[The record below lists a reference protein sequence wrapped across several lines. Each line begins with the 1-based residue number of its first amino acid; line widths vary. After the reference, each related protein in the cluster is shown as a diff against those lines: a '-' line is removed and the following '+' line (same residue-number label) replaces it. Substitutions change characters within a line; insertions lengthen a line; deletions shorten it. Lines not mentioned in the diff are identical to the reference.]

1 MDVGNLKM
9 IFTQNG
15 NDLQNHKEIIYAF
28 VSKDKRFFSE
38 YQKELMRNLPLYPSL
53 ELLLVDFA
61 IILVENFDQLSE
73 QDKLEIFS
81 LVEKNIKSDNYVS
94 AAFLT
99 EGCLKQPNGLAF
111 LTGFIETIQN
121 VSNKEQYKKIEKY
134 FGKETLSLADEL
146 IEFWGI

>member
-1 MDVGNLKM
+1 ML
-9 IFTQNG
+9 FAQNDS
-15 NDLQNHKEIIYAF
+15 DLQSHKEIIYAF

-38 YQKELMRNLPLYPSL
+38 YQKELTRNLPLYPSL

-61 IILVENFDQLSE
+61 VILVENFDQLSE
-73 QDKLEIFS
+73 KDKLEIFD
-81 LVEKNIKSDNYVS
+81 LVEKNIKSNDYVG
-94 AAFLT
+94 T
-99 EGCLKQPNGLAF
+99 AF

>member
-1 MDVGNLKM
+1 MLAQKDIFAYEDVLY
-9 IFTQNG
+9 IF
-15 NDLQNHKEIIYAF
+15 I
-28 VSKDKRFFSE
+28 SKDIRYFE
-38 YQKELMRNLPLYPSL
+38 IYQS
-53 ELLLVDFA
+53 ELLNFIPDTPGLLV
-61 IILVENFDQLSE
+61 LLENFANVTVHIFDELSE

-81 LVEKNIKSDNYVS
+81 LVEKNIKSDDYVS
-94 AAFLT
+94 A
-99 EGCLKQPNGLAF
+99 AF

>member
-1 MDVGNLKM
+1 ML
-9 IFTQNG
+9 FAQNDS
-15 NDLQNHKEIIYAF
+15 DLQSHKEIIYVF

-38 YQKELMRNLPLYPSL
+38 YQKELTRNLPLYPSL

-61 IILVENFDQLSE
+61 VILVENFDQLSE

-81 LVEKNIKSDNYVS
+81 LVENNIMNNDYVG
-94 AAFLT
+94 A
-99 EGCLKQPNGLAF
+99 AF

>member
-1 MDVGNLKM
+1 M

-53 ELLLVDFA
+53 ELLLINFA
-61 IILVENFDQLSE
+61 VILVENFDELSE

-81 LVEKNIKSDNYVS
+81 LVEKNVKNDDYVG
-94 AAFLT
+94 A
-99 EGCLKQPNGLAF
+99 AF

-121 VSNKEQYKKIEKY
+121 VSSKGQYKKIEKY
-134 FGKETLSLADEL
+134 FGENTKNKAKPC
-146 IEFWGI
+146 

>member
-1 MDVGNLKM
+1 M
-9 IFTQNG
+9 IFAQNG

-38 YQKELMRNLPLYPSL
+38 YQKELTRNLPLYPSL

-61 IILVENFDQLSE
+61 VILVENFDQLRE
-73 QDKLEIFS
+73 QDKLEIFD
-81 LVEKNIKSDNYVS
+81 LVEKNIKNDDYVS
-94 AAFLT
+94 T
-99 EGCLKQPNGLAF
+99 AF

-134 FGKETLSLADEL
+134 FGKETLSIANEL
-146 IEFWGI
+146 IEFWSIINFYKNI

>member
-1 MDVGNLKM
+1 MLFV
-9 IFTQNG
+9 QND
-15 NDLQNHKEIIYAF
+15 NDLQSHKEIIYTF

-61 IILVENFDQLSE
+61 VILVENFDQLSE
-73 QDKLEIFS
+73 QDKLEIFD
-81 LVEKNIKSDNYVS
+81 LVENNIMNNDYVG
-94 AAFLT
+94 A
-99 EGCLKQPNGLAF
+99 AF

-134 FGKETLSLADEL
+134 FGENTKNKAKPC
-146 IEFWGI
+146 

>member
-1 MDVGNLKM
+1 MDVENLKM

-38 YQKELMRNLPLYPSL
+38 YQKELTRNLPLYPSL
-53 ELLLVDFA
+53 ELLLINFA
-61 IILVENFDQLSE
+61 VILVENFDELSE

-81 LVEKNIKSDNYVS
+81 LVEKNVKNDDYVG
-94 AAFLT
+94 A
-99 EGCLKQPNGLAF
+99 AF

-134 FGKETLSLADEL
+134 FGENTKNKAKPC
-146 IEFWGI
+146 

>member
-1 MDVGNLKM
+1 ML
-9 IFTQNG
+9 FAQNDS
-15 NDLQNHKEIIYAF
+15 DLQSYKEIIYAF

-38 YQKELMRNLPLYPSL
+38 YQKELTRNLPLYPSL

-61 IILVENFDQLSE
+61 VILVENFVELSE
-73 QDKLEIFS
+73 QDKLEIFD
-81 LVEKNIKSDNYVS
+81 LVEKNIKSDDYVS
-94 AAFLT
+94 T
-99 EGCLKQPNGLAF
+99 TF